1 MSSAQSIDE
10 IYEVQLEQLVECE
23 KENVD
28 AMADIMNA
36 QMDITVS
43 MGETK
48 ATIDTIVNLKIGDVI
63 TLDKSLEEALDINI
77 NGTIIASGESI
88 ILDNKL
94 AIRLSKIKNIDG
106 DN

>member
-1 MSSAQSIDE
+1 MNSGQSVDE
-10 IYEVQLEQLVECE
+10 IYEIQLEQLVEGE

-28 AMADIMNA
+28 AMSDIMNA

-48 ATIDTIVNLKIGDVI
+48 ATIDKIVNLKIGDVI

-94 AIRLSKIKNIDG
+94 AIRLSKIKNIDE

>member
-1 MSSAQSIDE
+1 MNSAQSIDE
-10 IYEVQLEQLVECE
+10 IYEIQLEQLVEGE

-28 AMADIMNA
+28 AMSDIMNA

-48 ATIDTIVNLKIGDVI
+48 ATIDKIVNLKIGDI
-63 TLDKSLEEALDINI
+63 ISLDKSLEEALDINI

-94 AIRLSKIKNIDG
+94 AIRLSKIKNIDE

>member
-1 MSSAQSIDE
+1 MNLEQSIDE
-10 IYEVQLEQLVECE
+10 IYEVQLEQLVEGE

-28 AMADIMNA
+28 AMADIMNS

-48 ATIDTIVNLKIGDVI
+48 ATIDTVVNLKIGDVI

>member
-1 MSSAQSIDE
+1 MNLAQSVDE
-10 IYEVQLEQLVECE
+10 IYEIQLEQLVEGE

-28 AMADIMNA
+28 AMSDIMNS

-43 MGETK
+43 MGETN
-48 ATIDTIVNLKIGDVI
+48 ATIDKIVNLKIGDVI

>member
-1 MSSAQSIDE
+1 MNLAQSIDE
-10 IYEVQLEQLVECE
+10 IYEIQLEQLVEGE

-28 AMADIMNA
+28 AMADIMNS

>member
-1 MSSAQSIDE
+1 MNLAQSVDE
-10 IYEVQLEQLVECE
+10 IYEIQLEQLVEGE

-28 AMADIMNA
+28 AMSDIMNS

-48 ATIDTIVNLKIGDVI
+48 ATIDKIVNLKIGDVI

>member
-1 MSSAQSIDE
+1 MNLAQSVDE
-10 IYEVQLEQLVECE
+10 IYEIQLEQLVEGE

-28 AMADIMNA
+28 AMSDIMNS

-48 ATIDTIVNLKIGDVI
+48 ATIDKIVNLKIGDVI

-106 DN
+106 EN